1 MKVTKHELAKDV
13 ARAYF
18 EGRDWKQYLKDLT
31 RLELDQIS
39 QKLQDDGNEEI
50 SKALDCEYEL

>member
-1 MKVTKHELAKDV
+1 MTKHELAKDV

-18 EGRDWKQYLKDLT
+18 EGRDWKKYLKDLT
-31 RLELDQIS
+31 IAKLDRIS
-39 QKLQDDGNEEI
+39 QELQDDGNEDI